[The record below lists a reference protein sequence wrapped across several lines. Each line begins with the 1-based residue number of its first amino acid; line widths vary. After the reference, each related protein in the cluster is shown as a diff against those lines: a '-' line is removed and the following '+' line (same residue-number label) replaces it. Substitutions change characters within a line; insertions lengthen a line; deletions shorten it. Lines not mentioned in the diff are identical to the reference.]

1 MIINYVPENERHT
14 IKINRLP
21 KYLEDLILPMMLAND
36 KLVLAGNLS
45 LHIMGIID
53 YDFINRVPDVDFSL
67 TERFEESEFNH
78 LIDFFNLEL
87 IRRKSDYDL
96 KHIGVDND
104 IEEYVNPKPMSEFL
118 KKELLQVV
126 FPVRDDNHIII
137 DYRTVDFFNK
147 IFLEVRDIVV
157 VNYFGTE
164 IKCNHPSITLSA
176 KMKYASDKR
185 VNKQYK
191 HFQDLKDINWDKYFI
206 SQNRIEPIYKEVKD
220 DKDISSVKLAKY
232 IYKVD

>member
-1 MIINYVPENERHT
+1 MIINYVPENKRHI

-45 LHIMGIID
+45 LHVMGIID
-53 YDFINRVPDVDFSL
+53 YDFSNRVPDVDFSL
-67 TERFEESEFNH
+67 TGRFEESEFNH

-126 FPVRDDNHIII
+126 FSVCDDNHIII
-137 DYRTVDFFNK
+137 DYRTMDFFNK

-185 VNKQYK
+185 VTKQYK
-191 HFQDLKDINWDKYFI
+191 HFQDLKDIDWDRYFI
-206 SQNRIEPIYKEVKD
+206 SQNRIEAIYKEVRD
-220 DKDISSVKLAKY
+220 NNDISSVKLAKY

>member
-1 MIINYVPENERHT
+1 MIINYVPENKRHI

-45 LHIMGIID
+45 LHVMGIID
-53 YDFINRVPDVDFSL
+53 YDFSNRVPDVDFSL
-67 TERFEESEFNH
+67 TGRFEESEFNH

-126 FPVRDDNHIII
+126 FSIRDDNHIII

-185 VNKQYK
+185 VTKQYK
-191 HFQDLKDINWDKYFI
+191 HFQDLKDIDWDRYFI
-206 SQNRIEPIYKEVKD
+206 SQNRIEAIYKEVRD
-220 DKDISSVKLAKY
+220 NNDISSVKLAKY